1 MFNPRSRRDLPAAG
15 LAVAMAM
22 TASAAAA
29 APSETDSVMVG
40 PWKVEAL
47 SRNAKFLSCAMSRT
61 TQDEV
66 EVKLSRDSQ
75 GLLLRMASPKWRL
88 GHGKSYPVDLVAG
101 NLDEQAE
108 VSANGDAVSLRLTD
122 EEFVGK
128 LAQENELDV
137 KGAGSTIKVALDG
150 SAAALERLNS
160 CYDKNAKNSTE
171 ANPFVAPK
179 QKP

>member
-1 MFNPRSRRDLPAAG
+1 MTRVPIRIALPCVG
-15 LAVAMAM
+15 FAVAVIS
-22 TASAAAA
+22 TGPIAAA

-47 SRNAKFLSCAMSRT
+47 SRNSKFLDCAMSRT
-61 TQDEV
+61 TSEGV
-66 EVKLSRDSQ
+66 EVKVSRDGE
-75 GLLLRMASPKWRL
+75 GLLLRMTSPKWRL
-88 GHGKSYPVDLVAG
+88 GRGKSYPVDLVAG
-101 NLDEQAE
+101 NLDERAD
-108 VSANGDAVSLRLTD
+108 VSANGDAVSVRLTD
-122 EEFVGK
+122 DEFVGK

-150 SAAALERLNS
+150 SAAALDRLNS
-160 CYDKNAKNSTE
+160 CYDKNSKNTTE